1 MLIAILVI
9 VVTSFWSSVVL
20 GKKMAGNIE
29 EPMIA
34 LADRLQTFAQGD
46 LNSAFRTETFKM
58 RYPARYRSQR

>member
-9 VVTSFWSSVVL
+9 VMTSFWSSVIL
-20 GKKMAGNIE
+20 GKKMAGDIE

-46 LNSAFRTETFKM
+46 LVECIPGQQHGR
-58 RYPARYRSQR
+58 